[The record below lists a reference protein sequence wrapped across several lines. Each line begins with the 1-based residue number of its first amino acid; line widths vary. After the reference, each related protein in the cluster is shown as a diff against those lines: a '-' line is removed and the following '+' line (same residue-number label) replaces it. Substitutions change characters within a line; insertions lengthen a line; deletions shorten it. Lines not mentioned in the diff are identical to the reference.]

1 MNVPYTM
8 IPKMVA
14 DAAAIIQPEIL
25 YPYHFGN
32 TKKLVEL
39 MENQNNTEVRIRN
52 LK

>member
-1 MNVPYTM
+1 MT
-8 IPKMVA
+8 PKMVA

-32 TKKLVEL
+32 TNTKKLVEL